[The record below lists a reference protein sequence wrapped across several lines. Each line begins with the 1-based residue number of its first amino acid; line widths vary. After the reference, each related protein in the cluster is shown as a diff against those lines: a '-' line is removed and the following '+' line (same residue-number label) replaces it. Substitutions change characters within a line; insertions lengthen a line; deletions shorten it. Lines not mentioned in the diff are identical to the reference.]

1 MQETITN
8 KIITLKG
15 IVKFPQ
21 WELDGGFS
29 CKLCLDDSTIEEVEN
44 EIEPIGEELAVK
56 EMQDEKYRNG
66 INVKSRF
73 EFPIFDKVGNSL
85 IDSNTEEPKIY
96 DGAKVLMRINFKKYE
111 YEQKQGR
118 RSFKRTGV
126 TGYLLGCVVIEQGV
140 RFESSTTFEDFRQ
153 FLAEDIQL

>member
-8 KIITLKG
+8 KVLTIKG

-29 CKLCLDDSTIEEVEN
+29 SKLCLDDSTMEEVEN
-44 EIEPIGEELAVK
+44 EIEPIGEEIAVK

-73 EFPIFDKVGNSL
+73 NFPVFDKDGKELKGENG
-85 IDSNTEEPKIY
+85 EPLIY
-96 DGAKVLMRINFKKYE
+96 DGAKVLMKINFKRYE

-126 TGYLLGCVVIEQGV
+126 TGYLLGCVVIEQGEK
-140 RFESSTTFEDFRQ
+140 FESSTTFEDFRS
-153 FLAEDIQL
+153 FIDEDIPF